1 MSAMRP
7 SSENAAGANSQPP
20 VTFGKPGDVEAG
32 RAVVGVQEAEA
43 RCRRRPGWSVEPEST
58 LAMSEAE
65 RNWKSSVIRGKAG
78 SGAPVVAS

>member
-7 SSENAAGANSQPP
+7 SSESAAGAKSQPP

-32 RAVVGVQEAEA
+32 GAVVGVQQAEA
-43 RCRRRPGWSVEPEST
+43 GAGDTWLVGRAGST
-58 LAMSEAE
+58 LAMSEEE

-78 SGAPVVAS
+78 SGAPVCAS